1 MAKTR
6 DCIFKIGD
14 NVFIKFTGYNL
25 GESNGGNNI
34 ILDKV
39 YGSGPMFESSTE
51 LELLDNDVDRDP
63 ENYVYDWTA
72 WGNCWLNLAASAT
85 TIFYN
90 GKLLQ
95 CLDIPDGITSVTP
108 RLFNIVYNYDPDVK
122 ENSTRN
128 PIQVRICTM
137 LC

>member
-39 YGSGPMFESSTE
+39 YGSGLCLSPM
-51 LELLDNDVDRDP
+51 
-63 ENYVYDWTA
+63 
-72 WGNCWLNLAASAT
+72 LN
-85 TIFYN
+85 
-90 GKLLQ
+90 
-95 CLDIPDGITSVTP
+95 
-108 RLFNIVYNYDPDVK
+108 
-122 ENSTRN
+122 
-128 PIQVRICTM
+128 
-137 LC
+137 